1 MDWVYDR
8 YDDLMAWERNPWKS
22 KKTVFGSHFL
32 DLMES
37 GKPRDRALAK
47 ELRRLGVRLHQQALE
62 RYPELA
68 LPDKIVPPERNG
80 FLKWLELTERSPP
93 RGMFSDLPE
102 QLERHRTG
110 GPWDSEAARSW
121 LAKEKALLDEVRSI
135 GLMPEHSISGIDIG
149 RWRMMYARP
158 VIRSAEALLWE
169 ARLAVED
176 GNLSGALE
184 SVRAARGLARQLE
197 TTSLIAATVQILA
210 EMQVQGYT
218 LSEILPAVPAE
229 QFDPTAW
236 EAAMDAQVSPP
247 SAFGR
252 LMTGEWNVASQVFVM
267 PMLADTNDPKYPS
280 DPEALVDHLANSQL
294 AIIQEYDSDSPSD
307 WATEA
312 APVVLNNSH
321 LTRDSRE
328 LTESLFV
335 ESRAWSRGFLRA
347 QHMNAMTQAAFAI
360 MKGEPI
366 PNDPIHGLPYQWDP
380 ATRLL
385 SPPDSPLFTE
395 MHVGPITVPE
405 PQLSGLR

>member
-1 MDWVYDR
+1 MVNPRKPRTFTQWMMYLCPVVIALYVALLPELENLRNPQIPGALNFSSPRPALERYVARSEASSPQDHQKGGSMDWVYDR

-229 QFDPTAW
+229 QFDPTA
-236 EAAMDAQVSPP
+236 
-247 SAFGR
+247 
-252 LMTGEWNVASQVFVM
+252 
-267 PMLADTNDPKYPS
+267 
-280 DPEALVDHLANSQL
+280 
-294 AIIQEYDSDSPSD
+294 
-307 WATEA
+307 
-312 APVVLNNSH
+312 
-321 LTRDSRE
+321 
-328 LTESLFV
+328 
-335 ESRAWSRGFLRA
+335 
-347 QHMNAMTQAAFAI
+347 
-360 MKGEPI
+360 
-366 PNDPIHGLPYQWDP
+366 
-380 ATRLL
+380 
-385 SPPDSPLFTE
+385 
-395 MHVGPITVPE
+395 
-405 PQLSGLR
+405 